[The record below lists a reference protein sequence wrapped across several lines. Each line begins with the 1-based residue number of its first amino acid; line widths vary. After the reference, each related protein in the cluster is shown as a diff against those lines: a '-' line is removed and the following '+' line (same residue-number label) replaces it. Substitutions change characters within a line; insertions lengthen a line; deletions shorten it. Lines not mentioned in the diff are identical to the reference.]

1 MLVSNMIDLWSYLFD
16 NLIKN
21 SIDAKLENDLVF
33 FFYYR
38 SPVSGSIFLIL
49 LREHLMNSTWTRR
62 GGRWSKNAILS
73 TFKVK
78 NVHLEVGGCQRKAK
92 LYSHSH

>member
-1 MLVSNMIDLWSYLFD
+1 
-16 NLIKN
+16 
-21 SIDAKLENDLVF
+21 
-33 FFYYR
+33 
-38 SPVSGSIFLIL
+38 
-49 LREHLMNSTWTRR
+49 MNSTWTRR

-92 LYSHSH
+92 LYSQLVIECLLIPSFDNFPNLFAISWITETKLNCMILKSKMKSGITFYCNER